1 MTLQP
6 IHKGASS
13 ELCRSVQA
21 AAGRRLRAR
30 DLGQYAPDVDGTCG
44 AQTIEAAAKAA
55 WALGARMDTISKLRR
70 DGVIAV
76 GVIAMILNPG
86 RRSDEQKQRGKA
98 RIANM
103 RKQRDERTKREH
115 GLAEGRLLVVKLC
128 LLAANNYAANPSAY
142 HYLAGGK
149 ANLVFLKPTPR
160 DWRSDCSQFASSVQN
175 EAGLPSLGKDGPL
188 WVNTW
193 AMDAHLQ
200 RTTSPL
206 PGDFGM
212 YGPPG
217 NPHHVEV
224 YLGAAGGPGHEF
236 VGHGSPPIDSLTP
249 GRPTYYLRNPCAT

>member
-1 MTLQP
+1 MNLLP
-6 IHKGASS
+6 IHKGHSS
-13 ELCRSVQA
+13 ELCRAVQA
-21 AAGRRLRAR
+21 AATRRLRAR
-30 DLGQYAPDVDGTCG
+30 ELGRYAPTVDGTCG
-44 AQTIEAAAKAA
+44 AETVEACAKAA
-55 WALGARMDTISKLRR
+55 WALGARMDTISAVRR
-70 DGVIAV
+70 KGEIPV

-86 RRSDEQKQRGKA
+86 RRTPEQMARGKA
-98 RIANM
+98 RIASM
-103 RKQRDERTKREH
+103 RAARVERDRQER
-115 GLAEGRLLVVKLC
+115 GLADGRLHVVKLC
-128 LLAANNYAANPSAY
+128 LLAAHNYAANPGAY

-149 ANLVFLKPTPR
+149 ANLVFLKATPR
-160 DWRSDCSQFASSVQN
+160 DWRSDCSQFASAVQN
-175 EAGLPSLGKDGPL
+175 EAGLPALGKDGPL

-200 RTTSPL
+200 HTTSPL

-249 GRPTYYLRNPCAT
+249 GRPTYYLKNPL